1 MNVRTSS
8 WLLVSALCAA
18 VACSDEASTLAD
30 AALDAAVARPDA
42 AASRPDAAPARDA
55 AAADADAPDAAPPAD
70 AAAADAE
77 PARDAAPEDT
87 GVPADTGVVADA
99 GVAPDASAPS
109 CGALASPCS
118 GSQECGGQGLECVDP
133 PGLCMPTMPTC
144 GGFVMAQCPGLT
156 PVCLYYRGADYGP
169 CLTADQRLC
178 ICSDPARRQYFPGC

>member
-1 MNVRTSS
+1 MRPPPSPTPRSTRRSPALTLPRRARTP
-8 WLLVSALCAA
+8 
-18 VACSDEASTLAD
+18 
-30 AALDAAVARPDA
+30 R
-42 AASRPDAAPARDA
+42 
-55 AAADADAPDAAPPAD
+55 PPATPRPPTPTRPTRRPRPTP
-70 AAAADAE
+70 AAADAE

-99 GVAPDASAPS
+99 GVAPDASVPS

-178 ICSDPARRQYFPGC
+178 ICSDPVRRQYFPGC

>member
-1 MNVRTSS
+1 MNVLTPS
-8 WLLVSALCAA
+8 WLVLIGALCAV
-18 VACSDEASTLAD
+18 VACSDETSTLAD
-30 AALDAAVARPDA
+30 AGLDAAVTRLDA
-42 AASRPDAAPARDA
+42 ATRPDA
-55 AAADADAPDAAPPAD
+55 AAADATAADATAADAAPPAD

-87 GVPADTGVVADA
+87 GVVADSGETTPDA
-99 GVAPDASAPS
+99 SAAPDASAPS

-118 GSQECGGQGLECVDP
+118 GSQECGGQGLECIDP
-133 PGLCMPTMPTC
+133 PGLCMPVMPTC

-178 ICSDPARRQYFPGC
+178 ICSDPVRRQYFPGC